1 MNIKSSVP
9 RVGLLISILILPT
22 LLLALAGGSLAA
34 PNAPVTARVSIP
46 SGGGQANG
54 ASILPSLSADG
65 TLVVFTSSAYN
76 LVAGDNN
83 GYADIFLHNRS
94 NSMTERISLTSSG
107 GASDGDSQTAVISP
121 DGRYV
126 AFASTASNLVASDF
140 NFASDIFLRDR
151 QNSQTRRVS
160 VLSNGAQAD
169 GRSISPAVSSGGRYV
184 AFQSL
189 ATNLVSGDTNSSD
202 DIFLH
207 DTQSGQ
213 TLRLSVS
220 SSGAQA
226 NGSSMLPSLSAS
238 GRLAAFRSLASN
250 LVGGDTNDHADIF
263 VRDLDAGLTTRVSIA
278 SSGDQANGNSISAV
292 ISADGR
298 YVAFISEASNLVS
311 GDTNG
316 FRDVFVHDRQTGT
329 TERVSVSSAGAQAND
344 TTNTLLGISADGR
357 QVAFA
362 SWADNLVGEDTNGYY
377 DVFVHDRWSG
387 VTEIVSVN
395 NALQAGDRESYH
407 PAISA
412 DGRFIAFNSYATNL
426 VSGDT
431 NGAFDVFVRDREAQ
445 PQPSLTSDYTSGTP
459 GSFFNVQGANFP
471 RNSLATISANGLVL
485 TSTLPVDSSGFFS
498 FTLDT
503 TAADPGY
510 YAINAA
516 TNPQA
521 FAFITLDPAGE
532 THPLT
537 GAAALLSVPGGVA
550 FPYWS
555 YLAILQK

>member
-1 MNIKSSVP
+1 
-9 RVGLLISILILPT
+9 
-22 LLLALAGGSLAA
+22 
-34 PNAPVTARVSIP
+34 
-46 SGGGQANG
+46 
-54 ASILPSLSADG
+54 
-65 TLVVFTSSAYN
+65 
-76 LVAGDNN
+76 
-83 GYADIFLHNRS
+83 
-94 NSMTERISLTSSG
+94 
-107 GASDGDSQTAVISP
+107 
-121 DGRYV
+121 
-126 AFASTASNLVASDF
+126 
-140 NFASDIFLRDR
+140 
-151 QNSQTRRVS
+151 
-160 VLSNGAQAD
+160 
-169 GRSISPAVSSGGRYV
+169 V

-207 DTQSGQ
+207 DTQSGG
-213 TLRLSVS
+213 TVRISVS
-220 SSGAQA
+220 SSGAQG

-238 GRLAAFRSLASN
+238 GRLAAFRSLASS
-250 LVGGDTNDHADIF
+250 LVDGDTNNHADIF

-278 SSGDQANGNSISAV
+278 SSGNQANGDSISAV

-316 FRDVFVHDRQTGT
+316 FRDVFVHDRQTGV

-362 SWADNLVGEDTNGYY
+362 SWADNLVAEDTNGYF

-395 NALQAGDRESYH
+395 NALQVGDRESYH
-407 PAISA
+407 PAISS
-412 DGRFIAFNSYATNL
+412 DGRFIAFDSYATNL

-431 NGAFDVFVRDREAQ
+431 NNAFDVFVRDREAQ

-459 GSFFNVQGANFP
+459 ASFFNVQGANFP

-485 TSTLPVDSSGFFS
+485 TSTLPVDSNGFFS

-521 FAFITLDPAGE
+521 FAFITLDPAYE

-537 GAAALLSVPGGVA
+537 GTAALLSVPGGVA

-555 YLAILQK
+555 YLAILHK

>member
-1 MNIKSSVP
+1 
-9 RVGLLISILILPT
+9 
-22 LLLALAGGSLAA
+22 
-34 PNAPVTARVSIP
+34 
-46 SGGGQANG
+46 
-54 ASILPSLSADG
+54 
-65 TLVVFTSSAYN
+65 
-76 LVAGDNN
+76 
-83 GYADIFLHNRS
+83 
-94 NSMTERISLTSSG
+94 
-107 GASDGDSQTAVISP
+107 
-121 DGRYV
+121 
-126 AFASTASNLVASDF
+126 
-140 NFASDIFLRDR
+140 
-151 QNSQTRRVS
+151 
-160 VLSNGAQAD
+160 
-169 GRSISPAVSSGGRYV
+169 
-184 AFQSL
+184 
-189 ATNLVSGDTNSSD
+189 
-202 DIFLH
+202 
-207 DTQSGQ
+207 
-213 TLRLSVS
+213 
-220 SSGAQA
+220 
-226 NGSSMLPSLSAS
+226 MLPSLSAS
-238 GRLAAFRSLASN
+238 GRLAAFRSLASS
-250 LVGGDTNDHADIF
+250 LVDGDTNNHADIF

-278 SSGDQANGNSISAV
+278 SSGNQANGDSISAV

-316 FRDVFVHDRQTGT
+316 FRDVFVHDRQTGV

-362 SWADNLVGEDTNGYY
+362 SWADNLVAEDTNGYF

-395 NALQAGDRESYH
+395 NALQVGDRESYH
-407 PAISA
+407 PAISS
-412 DGRFIAFNSYATNL
+412 DGRFIAFDSYATNL

-431 NGAFDVFVRDREAQ
+431 NNAFDVFVRDREAQ

-459 GSFFNVQGANFP
+459 ASFFNVQGANFP

-485 TSTLPVDSSGFFS
+485 TSTLPVDSNGFFS

-521 FAFITLDPAGE
+521 FAFITLDPAYE

-537 GAAALLSVPGGVA
+537 GTAALLSVPGGVA

-555 YLAILQK
+555 YLAILHK